1 MSLKCN
7 ERVLKEIQASFK
19 LTENRKA
26 KPQSA
31 PTTATAWQPVQ
42 QKPKVALCNPQKVQT
57 KPTAN
62 QKAPKQ
68 HEDIKVSVNDVNIKP
83 ISKSNQNRANLSKA
97 EKLNADSL
105 RTTENTKIKKLKQAT
120 NTKILETS
128 EKAAKNQSTEEI
140 KVSFNKVKN
149 KTSSES
155 KTSPETVLV
164 ATNTNK
170 EETKAKNKAMKAG
183 KKRKIISGKF
193 KNRQMEAKQLNVA
206 LVKKENQ
213 KENKKK
219 IETAATDYK
228 IQSSKAQILPKSG
241 QSNVI
246 LNPNVA
252 KRKAKEVSPTPNGSH
267 KRAKNE
273 KQASTKATNINNKK
287 NASKAIDKK
296 TKTNRTL
303 KKSEA
308 NQKSA
313 IKAADV
319 RIVKDNRDDEL
330 SDDFDEQAYEIESV
344 ESFDQ
349 EEYSEN
355 SESEYSLDSEED
367 FFTKPQVYE
376 CEGTEQIPLGLEHNG
391 NEDEEKMSWLGLDKL
406 PEVQADVTKISVFDG
421 MMPEPEPELQ
431 TKSGAEALP
440 TAIIGDDND
449 VLSGAED
456 EEHSMEMSPDLAVD
470 IDDVADQQ
478 LAGAEA
484 NMGFY
489 KDAVPSELSIFE
501 NSLKTNNVLAV
512 LKQDIELY
520 GTVIVTLL
528 CGRITINGYKARPK
542 VPLSIYSP
550 KGFSWVVIAPRSNK
564 KPPKANV
571 NWNELNESFSRAQL
585 DNIMANYDSQR
596 DAIVLLQ
603 RNSGSQNMLDTF
615 AKHMAENVY
624 PLLNATN
631 RPHYASEYVL
641 NCLMQAADGRQALQV
656 PTVWTKLALQ
666 PRSRWMVTGGK
677 GVGKSTL
684 VRYLLNRHLE
694 RFPRMLLIDLDI
706 GQPELF
712 LPQTVSC
719 SVVDGPLLGPGFF
732 LNRQPDRA
740 YVVGHVNVVMCSEQ
754 YIRAVRQLL
763 AYCRSNESYAEMPWL
778 INTMGYNKGFGLEL
792 MALLVDC
799 VQPTNLVQ
807 IASAKVINNFD
818 MPLTRESLAQV
829 VPIIYTADEH
839 KVSGN
844 LSNYALHELHSA
856 LPQLERHERRWMMSA
871 KDVRYANLLARL
883 SSALR
888 GNAKH
893 LTDCQPAQVDLDA
906 LQIVHLVHEEYT
918 REELIA
924 GMEANLV
931 FLCKAGSSVAK
942 PAECLGI
949 GVVRAIDHEA
959 RKLYLLPAMP
969 LQRLSSVNCLVLGG
983 DMCLP
988 QGFFKDQ
995 GAGVANNVPFVFIID
1010 DTRSSKSIHQ
1020 IYFRAH
1026 KNV

>member
-1 MSLKCN
+1 MSFKCN
-7 ERVLKEIQASFK
+7 ERVLKEIQTSFK
-19 LTENRKA
+19 LTESRKA
-26 KPQSA
+26 ISQSA
-31 PTTATAWQPVQ
+31 PTTVWQPVQ

-57 KPTAN
+57 KATTN
-62 QKAPKQ
+62 QKAPNQ
-68 HEDIKVSVNDVNIKP
+68 PENIKVAANDVKSKP
-83 ISKSNQNRANLSKA
+83 ISESNQTNKA
-97 EKLNADSL
+97 EKNA
-105 RTTENTKIKKLKQAT
+105 EN
-120 NTKILETS
+120 
-128 EKAAKNQSTEEI
+128 I
-140 KVSFNKVKN
+140 KVTVNTNK
-149 KTSSES
+149 ES
-155 KTSPETVLV
+155 KRNPETVLL
-164 ATNTNK
+164 ATNTNRQM
-170 EETKAKNKAMKAG
+170 TKAKNKARKNI
-183 KKRKIISGKF
+183 KIISAKI
-193 KNRQMEAKQLNVA
+193 KNQQMDT
-206 LVKKENQ
+206 NQ
-213 KENKKK
+213 EKNKKNNK
-219 IETAATDYK
+219 
-228 IQSSKAQILPKSG
+228 QSLKVQMPPKSG
-241 QSNVI
+241 KCNVI
-246 LNPNVA
+246 VNPNGA
-252 KRKAKEVSPTPNGSH
+252 KRKATEISPPLN
-267 KRAKNE
+267 KRAKKEIQPKDKGLPNR
-273 KQASTKATNINNKK
+273 KQTPTEATNINNKK

-296 TKTNRTL
+296 RRPNRTISAE
-303 KKSEA
+303 KKRES
-308 NQKSA
+308 NQKNA
-313 IKAADV
+313 TKAADV
-319 RIVKDNRDDEL
+319 RIKDKRDDEL
-330 SDDFDEQAYEIESV
+330 SEDFDEEAYETESA

-349 EEYSEN
+349 AEYSDN
-355 SESEYSLDSEED
+355 SESEYSLDSEEE
-367 FFTKPQVYE
+367 FFSKPQVYE
-376 CEGTEQIPLGLEHNG
+376 CSGTEQMPLELEQQ
-391 NEDEEKMSWLGLDKL
+391 DEEQMSWLGLDNM
-406 PEVQADVTKISVFDG
+406 PELQADVTKISVFDG
-421 MMPEPEPELQ
+421 MMPEPEPEIQNQ
-431 TKSGAEALP
+431 TEA
-440 TAIIGDDND
+440 TIGEDNNT
-449 VLSGAED
+449 LSDAAD
-456 EEHSMEMSPDLAVD
+456 EEQSMEMSPDLAVD
-470 IDDVADQQ
+470 DDAMPRTDMDAQQ
-478 LAGAEA
+478 LAAGTEA
-484 NMGFY
+484 TMGFY
-489 KDAVPSELSIFE
+489 RDAVPSELSIFE

-542 VPLSIYSP
+542 DPLSIYSP
-550 KGFSWVVIAPRSNK
+550 KGFNWVVLAPRPNK

-571 NWNELNESFSRAQL
+571 NWDELNESFSRAQL

-603 RNSGSQNMLDTF
+603 RNNGAQNMLDTF

-641 NCLMQAADGRQALQV
+641 NCLIQAADGRQALQV
-656 PTVWTKLALQ
+656 PTVWSKLALQ

-684 VRYLLNRHLE
+684 LRYLLNRHLE

-719 SVVDGPLLGPGFF
+719 SVVDAPLLGPGFF

-740 YVVGHVNVVMCSEQ
+740 YVVGHVNIVMCAEQ
-754 YIRAVRQLL
+754 YMHAVRQLL

-807 IASAKVINNFD
+807 IASARVINNFD
-818 MPLTRESLAQV
+818 VPLTREALAQV

-839 KVSGN
+839 KASGN

-906 LQIVHLVHEEYT
+906 LQIVHLVSEEYT
-918 REELIA
+918 REELVA

-931 FLCKAGSSVAK
+931 YLCKAAGSSGEK

-959 RKLYLLPAMP
+959 GKLYLLPAMP
-969 LQRLSSVNCLVLGG
+969 LQRLAQVNCLVLGG

-1010 DTRSSKSIHQ
+1010 DTRSSKSIHH

-1026 KNV
+1026 KNL